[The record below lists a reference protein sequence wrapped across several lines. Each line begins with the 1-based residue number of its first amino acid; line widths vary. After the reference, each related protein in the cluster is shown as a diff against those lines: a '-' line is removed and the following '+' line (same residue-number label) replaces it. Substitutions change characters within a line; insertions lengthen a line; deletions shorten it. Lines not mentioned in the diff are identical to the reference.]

1 MPKSAIVLL
10 ADGFEEIEAT
20 CPIDLLR
27 RADVQVTVAAVGKD
41 LLVTGRSELAL
52 HADCPLPEVIDQSF
66 DLLVI
71 PGGPAVFDLREQT
84 RVLDLIRRFHLE
96 RRFIGA
102 ICAAPLLLLDAG
114 LLPGP
119 RHTAHE
125 SVVEE
130 LPDLVTGQETISEGQ
145 LITSRGAGTAV
156 SFGLALI
163 AALCGSEQAESIRQS
178 IHAPSSR

>member
-10 ADGFEEIEAT
+10 ANGFEEIEAT

-41 LLVTGRSELAL
+41 LPVTGRSQLTL
-52 HADCPLPEVIDQSF
+52 HADCTLSKVLDQSF
-66 DLLVI
+66 DLLVL
-71 PGGPAVFDLREQT
+71 PGGPAVFDLRKQT

-96 RRFIGA
+96 GRAIGA

-114 LLPGP
+114 IFPGP
-119 RHTAHE
+119 KYTAHE
-125 SVVEE
+125 SVAEE
-130 LPDLVTGQETISEGQ
+130 LPELVTGQETISDSQ

-163 AALCGSEQAESIRQS
+163 AALCGNEQTEAIRQS
-178 IHAPSSR
+178 IHAPSS